1 MRVKRVTVKGM
12 DISVFTLGTVQLGM
26 DYGLGDNT
34 AKPSKKTAFSVLDK
48 ALEMGVNALDTANN
62 YGDSEGVI
70 GEWLRT
76 IEEKDRPHVI
86 TKIGP
91 FDQSSPERLRAD
103 IFRQTERSLDTLGL
117 NRLEMLMIHAF
128 EDYDANREAVA
139 RAFGD
144 MKRQGLIERSA
155 ISAYSRH
162 DYRVLAASGFDAVQI
177 PLNAFDW
184 GQIENGGIRALKDAG
199 MAVFV
204 RSVFLQGLVFMK
216 PESVDPRMDFCVPPL
231 RKYLGLCDEFG
242 LSPASL
248 AVSFALSTEGV
259 NGVVLGCQT
268 PGQVE
273 QNCRLIDSAVTLSA
287 DQMARLREAF
297 SGIDP
302 RVINPGVW
310 FNHT

>member
-1 MRVKRVTVKGM
+1 MKHVLVKGM
-12 DISVFTLGTVQLGM
+12 DVSVFTLGTVQLGM
-26 DYGLGDNT
+26 DYGLGDFT
-34 AKPSKKTAFSVLDK
+34 AKPPKQRAFSVLDK
-48 ALEMGVNALDTANN
+48 ALELGINTLDTANN
-62 YGDSEGVI
+62 YGDSESVI

-76 IEEKDRPHVI
+76 KNEKDRPHVV

-91 FDQSSPERLRAD
+91 FDQSSRDSLRAD
-103 IFRQTERSLDTLGL
+103 IIRQTEKSLATLGL
-117 NRLEMLMIHAF
+117 NRLDMLMVHAF
-128 EDYDANREAVA
+128 EDYDANREIVT
-139 RAFGD
+139 RTFED

-184 GQIENGGIRALKDAG
+184 GQIENGGIQALKDAG

-216 PESVDPRMDFCVPPL
+216 PEHVDPRMDFCVPPL
-231 RKYLGLCDEFG
+231 RKYLDLCGEFS

-248 AVSFALSTEGV
+248 ALSFALSTEGV
-259 NGVVLGCQT
+259 TGVVLGCQT
-268 PGQVE
+268 PEQVE
-273 QNCRLIDSAVTLSA
+273 QNCKQVENAIPLSA
-287 DQMARLREAF
+287 AQIARLHEAF
-297 SGIDP
+297 SGIDT

>member
-1 MRVKRVTVKGM
+1 MKHVLAKGM
-12 DISVFTLGTVQLGM
+12 DMSVFTLGTVQLGM
-26 DYGLGDNT
+26 DYGLGDHT
-34 AKPSKKTAFSVLDK
+34 AKPSRETAFSVLDK
-48 ALEMGVNALDTANN
+48 AIRMGVNVLDTANN
-62 YGDSEGVI
+62 YGDSEAVI

-76 IEEKDRPHVI
+76 VEEKNRPHVV
-86 TKIGP
+86 TKIGS
-91 FDQSSPERLRAD
+91 FDRSNPERLRAD
-103 IFRQTERSLDTLGL
+103 IFRQAEKSLEALGL
-117 NRLEMLMIHAF
+117 DKLDMLMIHTF
-128 EDYDANREAVA
+128 EDYDVNRDAVT
-139 RAFGD
+139 RAFED

-177 PLNAFDW
+177 PLNVFDW
-184 GQIENGGIRALKDAG
+184 GQIENGGIQALKDAG

-231 RKYLGLCDEFG
+231 RKYLGLCGEFG

-248 AVSFALSTEGV
+248 AVSFALSTDGV
-259 NGVVLGCQT
+259 TGVVLGCQT

-273 QNCRLIDSAVTLSA
+273 QNCRQIDSAVTLSRE
-287 DQMARLREAF
+287 QMARLREAF